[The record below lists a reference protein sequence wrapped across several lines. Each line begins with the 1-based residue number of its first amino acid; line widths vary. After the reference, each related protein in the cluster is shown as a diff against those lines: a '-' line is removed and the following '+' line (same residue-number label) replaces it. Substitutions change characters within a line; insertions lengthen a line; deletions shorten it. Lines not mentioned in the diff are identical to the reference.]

1 MMVIST
7 SSATDA
13 GSTTQAGS
21 AAGGITYPRI
31 VARTRSARSTTWW
44 GKAWVRAVEESAYG
58 ADELRQSRA
67 SARAGTVG
75 GITVEAGSFFAA
87 VDERDEVWSPRIALP
102 LLDADQRTAFVEVIA
117 ARTGRV
123 AALLA
128 GSLPFDVIEEAEESG
143 VELLPYGGEFD
154 ATCACDTWTQPCVHA
169 LAVLHQC
176 TWLIDDDPF
185 VLLHLRGLSRERL
198 LSDLHGRERL
208 EPVDVEV
215 GYDAAVRAQSLLK
228 DFDKPP
234 GLDRR
239 EAT

>member
-1 MMVIST
+1 MVISKGPIQ
-7 SSATDA
+7 SAATGD
-13 GSTTQAGS
+13 GS
-21 AAGGITYPRI
+21 AGGGITYPRI
-31 VARTRSARSTTWW
+31 VARSRSARATTWW

-58 ADELRQSRA
+58 AAELRQSRA

-75 GITVEAGSFFAA
+75 GLTVEAGSLFAA
-87 VDERDEVWSPRIALP
+87 VEDRDDVWSPRIALP
-102 LLDADQRTAFVEVIA
+102 LLDADQRTAFVEVVA

-128 GSLPFDVIEEAEESG
+128 GSLPFDVVEEAEESG

-154 ATCACDTWTQPCVHA
+154 ATCRCDAWTQPCVHA

-198 LSDLHGRERL
+198 LSDLHGREQL

-215 GYDAAVRAQSLLK
+215 AYDAAVRAQSLLN
-228 DFDKPP
+228 DFDKPSMVK
-234 GLDRR
+234 RR
-239 EAT
+239 EET